1 MTKDQ
6 TKTARTRAVK
16 APAPT
21 SAVETVAAPAAPAL
35 PGAVETLPVAD
46 LRLSD
51 LNPRRGEPDPA
62 GLAALTENIR
72 AFGLIQNLAGLRT
85 RDGVEIVA
93 GGRRLRALQSLAA
106 EDPRFAAA
114 PVRVTDDAAVAE
126 TWAASENAVREALH
140 PADEV
145 ALYGR
150 MAREG
155 ASVPQI
161 ALAHGATEAHVHRRL
176 RLAHLPAPV
185 LAALR
190 ADRIGLGAAAV
201 FTLCNSEA
209 RALAVLAEIEGQP
222 VGERALR
229 HRLVPDA
236 VGSDDRRAVFVG
248 AEAYRAAG
256 GRITSDLFGGEDVWE
271 DADLLDDLFVE
282 TLAGTA
288 RRLAQEGGWL
298 WDEAL
303 PHASYLGYY
312 EIEERRLARLYPE
325 PGMLTDEDAERHA
338 ALAEA
343 AEAAAEGADEDLTPE
358 EAAELAALEEAAA
371 GHYTPE
377 QKAHA
382 GIIVHVDARGAVQV
396 TAGLVRPE
404 DKAGA
409 IAAGVLPKPYEPAA
423 REDGPALPRSP
434 FSAKLT
440 ADLEAIRLTAVQTAL
455 MVHPDLALDL
465 LAFGFAD
472 DSGAHGHVFGLR
484 PEAGA
489 NMPSEPQGLRTDER
503 LHRPERAWHEGRYLT
518 GAEKADAFD
527 AFRKRP
533 KKERMATLAAGLAR
547 TLPTSSMI
555 DTVATLAG
563 ADVRSVWTPGE
574 ANFLRRMT
582 AGWLDGLLAE
592 LLDLEPGDERLAEF
606 RRKRKAEK
614 VGVLRRLFEGHPE
627 TAAIW
632 RVTPA
637 QRARIDAWTPKP
649 MRTPERPAP
658 AGAARGDGEAG
669 AAEAD
674 RAGAA
679 TEAAPATGA
688 DEAVPVTIH

>member
-1 MTKDQ
+1 MTKAQ
-6 TKTARTRAVK
+6 TKTARTAAK
-16 APAPT
+16 APAT
-21 SAVETVAAPAAPAL
+21 TLAEAAPPSPAL

-46 LRLSD
+46 LVLSD

-93 GGRRLRALQSLAA
+93 GGRRLRALQTLAA
-106 EDPRFAAA
+106 EDERFAAA
-114 PVRVTDDAAVAE
+114 PVRVTDDPDVAE

-155 ASVPQI
+155 AGVPQI

-190 ADRIGLGAAAV
+190 ADRIGLGHAAV

-271 DADLLDDLFVE
+271 DAGLLDDLFVE

-325 PGMLTDEDAERHA
+325 PGTLTDEDAERHA

-343 AEAAAEGADEDLTPE
+343 EGADEDLTPE
-358 EAAELAALEEAAA
+358 EVAELAALEEAAA
-371 GHYTPE
+371 GHHTPE

-404 DKAGA
+404 DKADA

-455 MVHPDLALDL
+455 MAHPDLALDL

-484 PEAGA
+484 PEPGA

-503 LHRPERAWHEGRYLT
+503 LHRPERAWHEGRCLT

-533 KKERMATLAAGLAR
+533 RKERMATLAAGLAR
-547 TLPTSSMI
+547 TLPTGSMI
-555 DTVATLAG
+555 DTVATLAK

-574 ANFLRRMT
+574 VNFLRRMT

-637 QRARIDAWTPKP
+637 QRARIDAWTPEP
-649 MRTPERPAP
+649 MRTPERPEP
-658 AGAARGDGEAG
+658 EGAAQEDGEAG
-669 AAEAD
+669 TADAGED
-674 RAGAA
+674 RAGTA
-679 TEAAPATGA
+679 TDAAPATEA
-688 DEAVPVTIH
+688 DEAVPATVH